1 MPGVWLPIPLRETL
15 RLPAPHGCLMSARPA
30 RKWYHRDEVV
40 DEYRTTLRED
50 GEKLPMLR
58 KLKIIR
64 AIVVNIGIIMLS
76 TYAIFRGG
84 DPTLLGFLALT
95 VLGAYNGLELGDY
108 LALVQAYNEIQ
119 TESDTED

>member
-1 MPGVWLPIPLRETL
+1 
-15 RLPAPHGCLMSARPA
+15 MSVRPA

>member
-1 MPGVWLPIPLRETL
+1 
-15 RLPAPHGCLMSARPA
+15 MSVQPD

-58 KLKIIR
+58 TLKIIR
-64 AIVVNIGIIMLS
+64 AIVVNIGIIALS
-76 TYAIFRGG
+76 TYSIFRGG
-84 DPTLLGFLALT
+84 DPTLLGFLALS

-108 LALVQAYNEIQ
+108 LALVQAYNEVQ
-119 TESDTED
+119 GESTDDK